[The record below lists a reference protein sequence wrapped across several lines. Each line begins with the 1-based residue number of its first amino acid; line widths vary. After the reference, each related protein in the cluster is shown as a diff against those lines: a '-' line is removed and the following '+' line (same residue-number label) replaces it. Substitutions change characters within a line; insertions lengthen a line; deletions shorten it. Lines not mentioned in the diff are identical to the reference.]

1 MKNNDIRCNLE
12 SLLKILDARAYI
24 AVYVKDYEKNNVAS
38 YDRVKEDRVFTFL
51 ADPAFLK
58 KYERY
63 SVVGIVSTING
74 ANILIEEA

>member
-1 MKNNDIRCNLE
+1 MKNNNIRCNLE

-24 AVYVKDYEKNNVAS
+24 AVYVKDCEENNVAA
-38 YDRVKEDRVFTFL
+38 YDRVKEDRVYTFL

-58 KYERY
+58 KYENY
-63 SVVGIVSTING
+63 IVVGIVSTLTG

>member
-1 MKNNDIRCNLE
+1 MKNNDIRCNFE

-24 AVYVKDYEKNNVAS
+24 AVYVKDYEEAALTS
-38 YDRVKEDRVFTFL
+38 YGRVKEDRVYTFL

-58 KYERY
+58 KYELYR
-63 SVVGIVSTING
+63 VVGITATLNG